1 MASSMKDLF
10 GFIAKDDSLRT
21 EGQILRLSLGLI
33 EVKPQVRKHFDEEE
47 LKALAE
53 SIKAVGLQEPL
64 TVMEED
70 PHSHKY
76 TLVNGE
82 RRYRALKLIYGD
94 DFQNTMVECYV
105 RAKPVEENHKK
116 LLQIVDNEVR
126 SGLTVSE
133 LVSTIRYLERNGI
146 KRKEI
151 AKALGGVTS
160 AKMTKLYAL
169 ADYDCPAFL
178 EPLMSMTTSYQN
190 LYLLRN
196 LAKKY
201 PDEVKN
207 FCIECVEEGVFSET
221 QMNTLRAKIKEI
233 ESPDINSE
241 KSVDPDH
248 TSDTNKDKEESSSPV
263 KENEPTVPKEASE
276 ADSQEAKSVQNPWK
290 ASQTTSGEKT
300 VASEQEN
307 SSDPEESEGTL
318 EDSEKRQGY
327 SETNER
333 DDYDD
338 PSVFDEGDETAET
351 HLPRGESTSKPE
363 KQETKPPKKL
373 CGIRTILAFD
383 QAANKLICV
392 LDDYT
397 QVEVS
402 PSQLKVKL

>member
-82 RRYRALKLIYGD
+82 RRYRALKLIYGE

-221 QMNTLRAKIKEI
+221 QMNALRAKIKEL
-233 ESPDINSE
+233 ESPDFTAE
-241 KSVDPDH
+241 KSVDPDR
-248 TSDTNKDKEESSSPV
+248 TSDTSKEESSSVV
-263 KENEPTVPKEASE
+263 KENDPTAPKETSA
-276 ADSQEAKSVQNPWK
+276 ADTQETKSVQNPWK
-290 ASQTTSGEKT
+290 ASQTISGEKT
-300 VASEQEN
+300 VAVEQEN
-307 SSDPEESEGTL
+307 SGDPEESEGFR
-318 EDSEKRQGY
+318 EDGEERQGY
-327 SETNER
+327 SEINER

-338 PSVFDEGDETAET
+338 PSVNDEGNETAET
-351 HLPRGESTSKPE
+351 RLPRGESTSKPE

-373 CGIRTILAFD
+373 CGVRTILAFD
-383 QAANKLICV
+383 QAANQLICV

-402 PSQLKVKL
+402 PSQLKVKI

>member
-33 EVKPQVRKHFDEEE
+33 EVKPQVRKHFDEDE

-207 FCIECVEEGVFSET
+207 FCIKCVEEGAFSET
-221 QMNTLRAKIKEI
+221 QMNGLRAKIKEI
-233 ESPDINSE
+233 ESPDITAE
-241 KSVDPDH
+241 KSVDPDR
-248 TSDTNKDKEESSSPV
+248 TSDTNKNKEESSSPV

-276 ADSQEAKSVQNPWK
+276 ADSQEAKSVQNLWK
-290 ASQTTSGEKT
+290 ASQTTPREKT
-300 VASEQEN
+300 VVSEQGD
-307 SSDPEESEGTL
+307 SSDPEESEGS
-318 EDSEKRQGY
+318 SEI
-327 SETNER
+327 NER
-333 DDYDD
+333 DDYDH
-338 PSVFDEGDETAET
+338 PSVNDEQEETADS
-351 HLPRGESTSKPE
+351 HWPRGEGSSKLE
-363 KQETKPPKKL
+363 KREQKPPQKL
-373 CGIRTILAFD
+373 RGVRTILAFD
-383 QAANKLICV
+383 QAANKLICI
-392 LDDYT
+392 LDDYS

-402 PSQLKVKL
+402 PVQLKVKL

>member
-82 RRYRALKLIYGD
+82 RRYRALKLIYGE

-190 LYLLRN
+190 LLRN

-221 QMNTLRAKIKEI
+221 QMNALRAKIKEI
-233 ESPDINSE
+233 ESPDFTAE
-241 KSVDPDH
+241 KSVDPDR
-248 TSDTNKDKEESSSPV
+248 TSDTSKEESSSVV
-263 KENEPTVPKEASE
+263 KENDPTAPKETSE
-276 ADSQEAKSVQNPWK
+276 ADTQETKSVQNPWK
-290 ASQTTSGEKT
+290 ASQTISGEKT
-300 VASEQEN
+300 VAVEQEN
-307 SSDPEESEGTL
+307 SGDPEESEGFR
-318 EDSEKRQGY
+318 EDGEERQGY
-327 SETNER
+327 SEINER

-338 PSVFDEGDETAET
+338 PSVNDEGNETAET
-351 HLPRGESTSKPE
+351 RLPRGESTSKPE

-373 CGIRTILAFD
+373 CGVRTILAFD
-383 QAANKLICV
+383 QAANQLICV

-402 PSQLKVKL
+402 PSQLKVKI